1 MASRGLCIN
10 GTICLSKFNLST
22 EQITSP
28 VCLVDIQNI
37 YVQQVPSSVL
47 SWSFGNLKIEFVLVR
62 RFESFFSM
70 P

>member
-10 GTICLSKFNLST
+10 GTICQSKFKFCT

-28 VCLVDIQNI
+28 VCLVYIQEI
-37 YVQQVPSSVL
+37 YSQQVPSSVL
-47 SWSFGNLKIEFVLVR
+47 SWSFGNLKIEFVLVK